1 MKIEKRICK
10 KHGEYD
16 CTIMDDPFP
25 LASECPQCLAE
36 FEDAEARERETANTT
51 VDRCRWESMNIAPLY
66 YGSTLEN
73 FDAYTPGLIDA
84 LAKVKA
90 LLTNEYQN
98 LIMVGKNGTGKTHLA
113 CAALKRIGGGI
124 YTMYEISCMIRE
136 SYTVRGKRSELEI
149 VNGLADSPLL
159 VIDEVGRS
167 KGSDSELSWLS
178 YIIDRSHSRGNRLII
193 ISNAH
198 LMADCKSGGCPSCLE
213 NYFGDDVLSRLS
225 ERGAVV
231 KFEAKDYRR
240 AE

>member
-90 LLTNEYQN
+90 LLTNE
-98 LIMVGKNGTGKTHLA
+98 
-113 CAALKRIGGGI
+113 
-124 YTMYEISCMIRE
+124 
-136 SYTVRGKRSELEI
+136 
-149 VNGLADSPLL
+149 
-159 VIDEVGRS
+159 
-167 KGSDSELSWLS
+167 
-178 YIIDRSHSRGNRLII
+178 
-193 ISNAH
+193 
-198 LMADCKSGGCPSCLE
+198 
-213 NYFGDDVLSRLS
+213 
-225 ERGAVV
+225 
-231 KFEAKDYRR
+231 
-240 AE
+240 